1 MIRLV
6 MLVRQFTEVMRTVLL
21 VLWRW
26 LLVQTVRLVRLVRL
40 VRQWLLVRKVLLVR
54 LVYTAGAER
63 SNAGTAVTADASI
76 LLVRR
81 RWLLVRFVLLV
92 WR

>member
-26 LLVQTVRLVRLVRL
+26 LLVQTVRLVRLVR
-40 VRQWLLVRKVLLVR
+40 QWLLVRKVLLVR
-54 LVYTAGAER
+54 LVCTAGAER